1 MDLVTYFQHVVT
13 PWIRARFER
22 RERGAALVEYAL
34 LLALVAIFC
43 IVALTF
49 LGDKTAGTFSPD
61 RGRVC

>member
-43 IVALTF
+43 VVALTF
-49 LGDKTAGTFSPD
+49 IGEKSASKFSQLGNGI
-61 RGRVC
+61 G